1 MVQPLPI
8 GGIVKRLTGF
18 ALGLSLFAALGFAE
32 TYSGTLTDV
41 MCKDKD
47 LTSHTRQ
54 CALGCA
60 KSGFGLVTSDGKFL
74 KFDEAGN
81 AKAVAALKASDKES
95 DLKAQVNGKLE
106 GQVLR
111 VESVQLQ

>member
-1 MVQPLPI
+1 MKKLAL
-8 GGIVKRLTGF
+8 LTAAASMLSVAAF
-18 ALGLSLFAALGFAE
+18 ADTLN
-32 TYSGTLTDV
+32 GTLIDV

-47 LTSHTRQ
+47 AAGHTRK

-81 AKAVAALKASDKES
+81 AKALAALKASDKEK
-95 DLKAQVNGKLE
+95 DIKAKVEGTVDGDTVQVSS
-106 GQVLR
+106 
-111 VESVQLQ
+111 VEIE

>member
-1 MVQPLPI
+1 MN
-8 GGIVKRLTGF
+8 KF
-18 ALGLSLFAALGFAE
+18 AVFAAAALLALPVFAE
-32 TYSGTLTDV
+32 SWNGTVVDV

-47 LTSHTRQ
+47 IAGHTKK

-81 AKAVAALKASDKES
+81 SKTLTALKATDKEK
-95 DLKAQVNGKLE
+95 DLKAKVDGTLDGDTVQVSSISIE
-106 GQVLR
+106 
-111 VESVQLQ
+111 